1 MKEKRVRDLMLALD
15 EYATIGADKTLR
27 EALEALEALS
37 QAQLVIQ
44 DRHHHRAVL
53 VLDKDGKVLG
63 KLSHWAIL
71 RALEPKFLKTDDM
84 ASLSRAGL
92 TEEFIA
98 SMQQGFSLFT
108 GSLEQLCRY
117 AAQIKAKDAMVPV
130 GESIDE
136 NASLTDAIRML
147 TMKHVQSMLVTRGK
161 QVVGILRLSDVF
173 QEVAETIT
181 KSDIV

>member
-1 MKEKRVRDLMLALD
+1 MKEKRVRDLMLSLD
-15 EYATIGADKTLR
+15 EYATVEADKTIK
-27 EALEALEALS
+27 EALDALS
-37 QAQLVIQ
+37 QAQLGLTE
-44 DRHHHRAVL
+44 DRLRHRAVL
-53 VLDKDGKVLG
+53 VLDKDGRVLG

-71 RALEPKFLKTDDM
+71 RALEPKFLKTDDV

-98 SMQQGFSLFT
+98 TMQQGFSMFT

-117 AAQIKAKDAMVPV
+117 AAQIKAKDAMVTV

-136 NASLTDAIRML
+136 SASLTEAIRML
-147 TMKHVQSMLVTRGK
+147 TMKHVQSLPVTRGE

-173 QEVAETIT
+173 QEIAETIT
-181 KSDIV
+181 KSDIG